1 MATLLM
7 FQRSKNTWTV
17 VLCTWLK
24 PRDQAHKSGQ
34 TAYAVRRLETYLT
47 VWYIPYQMMRILHDT
62 ASGLFAINDGSPGLC
77 LSVSVDTVSTVIWVL
92 HPQQPRNQPIN
103 ETRLPRRSEVNF
115 PPKRKPHFHRSLSEI
130 CRTTHQLSL
139 IHI

>member
-1 MATLLM
+1 MHFLNEIQITCLQSRRNLISQVSLILQKRKSCSTVATLLM

-92 HPQQPRNQPIN
+92 PSTATTQPAN
-103 ETRLPRRSEVNF
+103 
-115 PPKRKPHFHRSLSEI
+115 
-130 CRTTHQLSL
+130 
-139 IHI
+139 